1 MAKYD
6 ILIQNGTLMDPAAG
20 ICKTGSLA
28 VQNGKICAVGTAE
41 EKEAVQVIDARGCYV
56 VPGLTDYHMHAFTG
70 GCEFALHPDLPAAI
84 SGVTTVVDG
93 GSAGVSGF
101 ESFYRSDI
109 LHSTVNVKAMLNICS
124 AGQPGV
130 YYLEN
135 MDPAL
140 YQRDQ
145 ILKLCEQ
152 YKGIIVA
159 IKVRQ
164 SREIVKERGL
174 TPLKEAIKIAREA
187 GLPVVVHA
195 TDSPGEIRDTLEIL
209 RKGDVFCHCFH
220 KKGRTILDEN
230 SHVLPEVRKAQK
242 QGILFDCAHGS
253 MNFSLDIARTAI
265 SEGFFPDIIS
275 SDLSMLS
282 FMKPPAYSLSHI
294 LTELLNLG
302 MRFEELLP
310 RVTSTPARQIEADQN
325 GFLIPGAPADLAL
338 FCLEKKKVHFK
349 DHYGSHMEG
358 DQILRPMMTIKD
370 GRILYRQYDFFN
382 Q

>member
-20 ICKTGSLA
+20 ICQTGSLA
-28 VQNGKICAVGTAE
+28 VQNGRIRSVGTAE
-41 EKEAVQVIDARGCYV
+41 EEEAVQVIDAHGCCV
-56 VPGLTDYHMHAFTG
+56 VPGLTDYHMHVFTG
-70 GCEFALHPDLPAAI
+70 GCEFALHPDLPAAT

-101 ESFYRSDI
+101 EGFYRNEI
-109 LHSTVNVKAMLNICS
+109 LHSTVSVKAMLNICS
-124 AGQPGV
+124 VGQPGV

-145 ILKLCEQ
+145 ILRLCEK
-152 YKGIIVA
+152 YKGVIVA

-174 TPLKEAIKIAREA
+174 LPLKEAVKTAEEA

-195 TDSPGEIRDTLEIL
+195 TDSPGEVRDTLEIL

-220 KKGRTILDEN
+220 KKGHTILGEN
-230 SHVLPEVRKAQK
+230 GRVLPEVLEAQK
-242 QGILFDCAHGS
+242 RGILFDCAHGS
-253 MNFSLDIARTAI
+253 MNFSLDVAKTAI
-265 SEGFFPDIIS
+265 SEGFLPDIIS
-275 SDLSMLS
+275 SDLSTLS
-282 FMKPPAYSLSHI
+282 FMKPPAYSLAHI

-302 MRFEELLP
+302 MSFEELLP
-310 RVTSTPARQIEADQN
+310 RVTTIPARQTGYRPE
-325 GFLIPGAPADLAL
+325 GFLVPGAPADLAL
-338 FCLEKKKVHFK
+338 FRVEKKKILFR
-349 DHYGSHMEG
+349 DHYGGRMEG
-358 DQILRPMMTIKD
+358 DRILRPMMTIKN
-370 GRILYRQYDFFN
+370 GMILYRQYDFFN